1 MPRKEDIHMRN
12 ERFWTLIAMVLGAA
26 LLRMAP
32 HPWNFTPIG
41 GMALFSGA
49 MFRNR
54 ALAFAVPFATLFLS
68 DLWIGLHSLM
78 WAVYGSFA
86 LSVLMGMWLR
96 RRRHLLPIA
105 GATLAGAVLFFVI
118 TNWAVWLS
126 GMTYPK
132 TFAGLIACYVAAI
145 PYFGNTLAS
154 DAFYVSV
161 LFGGLAL
168 LEWRVPQL
176 READ

>member
-1 MPRKEDIHMRN
+1 MQNIRL
-12 ERFWTLIAMVLGAA
+12 WTVVAMILGAA
-26 LLRMAP
+26 LLRSLP

-41 GMALFSGA
+41 GMALFGGA
-49 MFRNR
+49 MFSNR
-54 ALAFAVPFATLFLS
+54 ALAFAVPFAALFLS

-96 RRRHLLPIA
+96 RRRRFLPIA
-105 GATLAGAVLFFVI
+105 GATLVGAVLFFVI
-118 TNWAVWLS
+118 TNWAVWLR

-145 PYFGNTLAS
+145 PYFGNTLAG

-168 LEWRVPQL
+168 LELRVPQL